1 MPEGDSI
8 HKLAMRLRPIVGKP
22 VTAFAAR
29 AMPDAE
35 TKSLVGRTV
44 AEVEARGKNLLVRF
58 DDGRSLHI
66 HLRMNGRVSIVRKT
80 LDASRTAYRR
90 SLGYVPSATPQLRFE
105 AGGWVVQGSRI
116 PVLRLYASEASEARA
131 PDLASL
137 GPDLANPDFDEGEA
151 LARLAAERDRPIGVA
166 IMMQRLFAGVGNVFK
181 SEILFLEKLPPE
193 RRVGDFDPE
202 TLRRVVRRARD
213 LLRANVKTAT
223 GPRTTRSSLR
233 GERLWVYGRRGE
245 PCFECGAPIKMIRQ
259 GAPPGRST
267 YYCPGCQATG

>member
-35 TKSLVGRTV
+35 TRSLVGRTV

-66 HLRMNGRVSIVRKT
+66 HLRMNGRVSIVRKA
-80 LDASRTAYRR
+80 LDVSRTAYRR
-90 SLGYVPSATPQLRFE
+90 SLGYVLSATPQLRFE

-116 PVLRLYASEASEARA
+116 PVLRLYASEAREARA

-137 GPDLANPDFDEGEA
+137 GPDLANPEFDEGEA
-151 LARLAAERDRPIGVA
+151 LARLTAERDRPIGVA

-193 RRVGDFDPE
+193 RRVGDLDAE
-202 TLRRVVRRARD
+202 TLRRVVRRARE

-233 GERLWVYGRRGE
+233 GERLWVY
-245 PCFECGAPIKMIRQ
+245 
-259 GAPPGRST
+259 
-267 YYCPGCQATG
+267 